1 MPLVL
6 DTTRSGSAVE
16 LQGDNCLTIGLVNNM
31 PDTAVEATE
40 RQFLDLI
47 RAATADVVVCLKLFS
62 VPEVPR
68 ADRVRENLAE
78 RYRDISELWDARLDG
93 LIVTGAEPRAA
104 KLEDEPYWPTLAKL
118 VAWAQ
123 ENSASTIWSCLAA
136 HAAVLR
142 ADGIER
148 EPLKE
153 KLSGVFDCEVAAT
166 HPLMTGVPSRLRVPH
181 SRYNGLPEPA
191 LAASGYRLLIRSA
204 AGGADAFVREDP
216 GRSLFLFIQ
225 GHPEYET
232 GSLLREYR
240 RDVVRFLRGER
251 EHYPAA
257 PHGYFN
263 DEATALVD
271 AFRARAI
278 HERRESLIADFPM
291 SALEPGI
298 ENTWRGSAIGIYEK
312 WIEFLA
318 QKTGSGSFRSSRRQV
333 QRSAPRGSTRPTAY
347 RSPKRLGRSEAK

>member
-1 MPLVL
+1 MPLVF
-6 DTTRSGSAVE
+6 DTTRSGSAVG
-16 LQGDNCLTIGLVNNM
+16 LQGENCLTIGLVNNM

-78 RYRDISELWDARLDG
+78 RYRDISELCDARLDG

-104 KLEDEPYWPTLAKL
+104 MLEDEPYWPTLAKL
-118 VAWAQ
+118 VAWAR
-123 ENSASTIWSCLAA
+123 ENTASTIWSCLAA
-136 HAAVLR
+136 HAAVLQ

-148 EPLKE
+148 KPLKE
-153 KLSGVFDCEVAAT
+153 KQSGVFDCEVVAA
-166 HPLMTGVPSRLRVPH
+166 HALMIGVPSRLRVPH

-191 LAASGYRLLIRSA
+191 LADSGYRVLSGSPA
-204 AGGADAFVREDP
+204 TGVDTFVKEEQ
-216 GRSLFLFIQ
+216 GFSLFLFFQ
-225 GHPEYET
+225 GHPEYEADT
-232 GSLLREYR
+232 LAREYR
-240 RDVVRFLRGER
+240 RDVGRFLRSER

-271 AFRARAI
+271 AFRARAV

-291 SALEPGI
+291 SALEA
-298 ENTWRGSAIGIYEK
+298 EVKNTWRGSAIGIYENWVDYLK
-312 WIEFLA
+312 DRKAER
-318 QKTGSGSFRSSRRQV
+318 RSSRVSV
-333 QRSAPRGSTRPTAY
+333 QRSRRDLWCIGDDPAAADVSSAG
-347 RSPKRLGRSEAK
+347 